1 MAGRGRGRGKSNLS
15 FEIGSL
21 GFGAG
26 EALPTQTLQPP
37 STYPPLQQRPTPL
50 ASSEVDEYLLALSQE
65 YRGSIKDSPF
75 YMKAKTVKK
84 DIVRYTDRYKQSNQ
98 NSDMQQWEPD
108 WKYFPHELQPSL
120 KRKSSNKLALV
131 NLKGVVKKQKEV
143 GHVDVVKKLDELS
156 KKEISDEQGVPGAEG
171 EEDQGDND
179 NLEEEEQEEEYED
192 DNDYNFDYYDDG
204 GDNYGDDDD
213 GEEGPVY

>member
-1 MAGRGRGRGKSNLS
+1 MAGRGRGRGKPNLS
-15 FEIGSL
+15 FDIGSL
-21 GFGAG
+21 GFSGG

-50 ASSEVDEYLLALSQE
+50 SSTEVDEYLLALSQE

-75 YMKAKTVKK
+75 YLKPSTIKK
-84 DIVRYTDRYKQSNQ
+84 DIVRYTDRYKQTNQ
-98 NSDMQQWEPD
+98 KSDSLQWEPD
-108 WKYFPHELQPSL
+108 WRFFPDELKPAR
-120 KRKSSNKLALV
+120 KRKSTGKSSVV
-131 NLKGVVKKQKEV
+131 NLSAAKKKANEGEKVDVVQKLEELVQKEV
-143 GHVDVVKKLDELS
+143 TGEAKV
-156 KKEISDEQGVPGAEG
+156 AE
-171 EEDQGDND
+171 N
-179 NLEEEEQEEEYED
+179 EEEEENPEEDEEYDEEFED

>member
-1 MAGRGRGRGKSNLS
+1 MAGRGRGKANLS

-50 ASSEVDEYLLALSQE
+50 SSTEVDEYLLALSQE
-65 YRGSIKDSPF
+65 YRGSIKDSMFFLKPNS
-75 YMKAKTVKK
+75 VKK
-84 DIVRYTDRYKQSNQ
+84 DITRYTDRYKQTNQ
-98 NSDMQQWEPD
+98 KADSQQWEPD
-108 WKYFPHELQPSL
+108 WRFFPQELKPNL
-120 KRKSSNKLALV
+120 KRKASVRNIPVNPKAL
-131 NLKGVVKKQKEV
+131 KKRGEPTKEIEK
-143 GHVDVVKKLDELS
+143 VDVVKKLDELVQREVVEES
-156 KKEISDEQGVPGAEG
+156 GAVDNVDGENEG
-171 EEDQGDND
+171 EE
-179 NLEEEEQEEEYED
+179 EVEEEYEEEFED

-213 GEEGPVY
+213 REEGPVY

>member
-1 MAGRGRGRGKSNLS
+1 MAGRGRGKPNLS

-50 ASSEVDEYLLALSQE
+50 SSTEVDEYLLALSQE
-65 YRGSIKDSPF
+65 YRGSIKDSMF
-75 YMKAKTVKK
+75 YLKPSTIKK
-84 DIVRYTDRYKQSNQ
+84 DIVRYTDRYKQTNQ
-98 NSDMQQWEPD
+98 KVDAQNWEPD
-108 WKYFPHELQPSL
+108 RRFFPVELKPAI
-120 KRKSSNKLALV
+120 KRKVTNKSIAP
-131 NLKGVVKKQKEV
+131 NLNGAKKKTISKV
-143 GHVDVVKKLDELS
+143 IDSVDVTKKLDELVQ
-156 KKEISDEQGVPGAEG
+156 KEATEVGGGTENAEG
-171 EEDQGDND
+171 ENVEGEEV
-179 NLEEEEQEEEYED
+179 EEEIEEEYED

-213 GEEGPVY
+213 GEEGPVYS